1 MGCSHCSRRF
11 TRLHQNFRDEQSLL
25 HATSLIS
32 FGLRYAHSLFTVAVQ
47 VNRTVATVQQRVRST
62 DTPPFPPIPP
72 PSFLPSFLPSHP
84 PSSLGLTHSAS
95 ICPRALRQKH
105 SSRRSLSNELDGCN
119 CRSFVRR
126 TQDTRCLLAT
136 RPPGAPGTRAPTATR
151 RPTGATS
158 RGTLASTLRIRP
170 PSVSEIR
177 SLNAVTMLKMLNL
190 SLCDLYNM
198 CQYEIST
205 YLIFSLRFLSQ
216 INN

>member
-1 MGCSHCSRRF
+1 MRTGDSGARGNRIHTDTDISLATPTGHHATGCSHCSRRF
-11 TRLHQNFRDEQSLL
+11 TRLHQNFRDELSLL
-25 HATSLIS
+25 HATSLIY

-119 CRSFVRR
+119 CRSFVRSFGAHKI
-126 TQDTRCLLAT
+126 QD
-136 RPPGAPGTRAPTATR
+136 
-151 RPTGATS
+151 
-158 RGTLASTLRIRP
+158 
-170 PSVSEIR
+170 V
-177 SLNAVTMLKMLNL
+177 
-190 SLCDLYNM
+190 
-198 CQYEIST
+198 
-205 YLIFSLRFLSQ
+205 FSLLVRRGLQVPERLRPHAVLQELRQGGHWRRRCVSVRPR
-216 INN
+216 